1 MSNEASRSIDIS
13 ALNEDSPFHRLLGLT
28 VTGVTPG
35 EVEVVMPSPD
45 RLLANTTS
53 PYVHGGAIA
62 TLIDVAGNFAVI
74 AAIDRDIPTIDL
86 RVDYLRPVRKG
97 ALRAVGRTVKVA
109 GRWASPAGKALKEA
123 GKTWPTAGGPFGT
136 AETQIAVGPV
146 TGDTEGQTRV
156 PTLHND
162 LTRRR

>member
-28 VTGVTPG
+28 VARAKPG
-35 EVEVVMPSPD
+35 EVEVIMPYSD

-53 PYVHGGAIA
+53 PYIHGGAIA

-97 ALRAVGRTVKVA
+97 ALRAVGRTVKV
-109 GRWASPAGKALKEA
+109 GRRLGIADVEVFDEDG
-123 GKTWPTAGGPFGT
+123 
-136 AETQIAVGPV
+136 QIVAIGRGLFSTV
-146 TGDTEGQTRV
+146 
-156 PTLHND
+156 
-162 LTRRR
+162 

>member
-1 MSNEASRSIDIS
+1 MSNEASRSIDLS

-28 VTGVTPG
+28 VSRATPG
-35 EVEVVMPSPD
+35 EVEVVMPYSD

-53 PYVHGGAIA
+53 PYIHGGAIA

-97 ALRAVGRTVKVA
+97 ALRAVGRTVKV
-109 GRWASPAGKALKEA
+109 GRRLGIADVEVFDEDG
-123 GKTWPTAGGPFGT
+123 
-136 AETQIAVGPV
+136 QIVAIGRGLFSTV
-146 TGDTEGQTRV
+146 
-156 PTLHND
+156 
-162 LTRRR
+162 